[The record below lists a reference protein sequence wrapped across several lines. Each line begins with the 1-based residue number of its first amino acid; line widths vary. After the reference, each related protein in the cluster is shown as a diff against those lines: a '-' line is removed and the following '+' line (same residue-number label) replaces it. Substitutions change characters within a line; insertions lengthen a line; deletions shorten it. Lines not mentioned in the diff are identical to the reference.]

1 MGVAQIIAFIAKSAP
16 EQEQV
21 LQSADL
27 APTSPS
33 ISLGILN
40 QISKL
45 LSSVPSSVTPE
56 DYFQAIGSQLLDL
69 LLSEEVDMRRAAS
82 LVVGTGILGRRIYGA
97 PGSVGWKIFVEPLQ
111 RTIDPN
117 LAARSG
123 QGVVNH
129 REGNAS
135 SREAMPKGSLRKAIF
150 SLSALTTIHP
160 NPGLTKRLLKPL
172 ILPLWGLLCLWKIT
186 YTCFDLAEECFKML
200 VIYLRISDGSKDL
213 VNLVDNLTWEYDLTA
228 SIYGSSD
235 FDCKHE
241 QTPEIMGDIGK
252 VLTNL
257 DLRVGTFMQ
266 LLRSA
271 GPDESDLSEIF
282 LHIIKRWLQGDK
294 SAEHE
299 SSSIVAQ
306 RSFEKPTQHLCFAKL
321 TQNML
326 EEYKDIF
333 TKDPAGLLQFIE
345 HILGNYLRT
354 VDEQYAKKLQLKKPS
369 LRSLASISTSIV
381 ASDNPNLDEDDVEAV
396 CTSLSLILTIFSSS
410 SIHIQAEDLSFPP
423 SLLTTLSR
431 LEASSSPIHPAIRAA
446 AANVSTL
453 LSKYSSSSAAH
464 QSLPT
469 QAVDPNA
476 VDRKKHSL
484 SLTYLSDDLAPVRAE
499 GLSLLG
505 GLIKSSSPILDVPTT
520 CILLISLLQDD
531 EEYIYLSAIKSLTML
546 ASKHSRTV
554 LRMLVE
560 KYIDQAEEAE
570 LDQRLR
576 VGEALLRAIESLGRA
591 FVEESAKLVGEGMLE
606 IASRRVKRSEQ
617 RTEKQERPATT
628 NEGDSDLDKDRP
640 ESEEKSDPVQRLAN
654 VLEGWEGKGGE
665 DVRIRASAMSILGAA
680 IETNIAGLGASLTST
695 AVDLAISV
703 LKMEAG
709 PGREI
714 LRRAAALVILNFL
727 RALRESQEEGRQLD
741 FGLAGQSLYDMIE
754 VIEYI
759 KAAELDEILEG
770 HLDTVLRE
778 LQVSRVSGQYFPG
791 LKEQDLNPLQS
802 GQLAGL
808 SVNPEASLASRPRI
822 EEIE

>member
-1 MGVAQIIAFIAKSAP
+1 MGVAQTIAFIAKSAP
-16 EQEQV
+16 EQEHFP
-21 LQSADL
+21 QSADL
-27 APTSPS
+27 APASPS
-33 ISLGILN
+33 ISLDVLD

-45 LSSVPSSVTPE
+45 LSSVPRSVTPE

-82 LVVGTGILGRRIYGA
+82 LVIGTGILGRRIYGA

-111 RTIDPN
+111 RAIDPN

-129 REGNAS
+129 RGGDAS
-135 SREAMPKGSLRKAIF
+135 SREAVPKSSLRKAIF

-160 NPGLTKRLLKPL
+160 NPGLTQRLLKPL
-172 ILPLWGLLCLWKIT
+172 VLPLWGLLCLLKTTHTGI
-186 YTCFDLAEECFKML
+186 DLAKECYKML
-200 VIYLRISDGSKDL
+200 AIYLKTSDGSRDL
-213 VNLVDNLTWEYDLTA
+213 VNLADNLTWEYHGTV
-228 SIYGSSD
+228 SPYSSPD
-235 FDCKHE
+235 FDCRDE
-241 QTPEIMGDIGK
+241 QISGDIGK
-252 VLTNL
+252 VLANV
-257 DLRVGTFMQ
+257 DLRIGTFLQ
-266 LLRSA
+266 LLRST
-271 GPDESDLSEIF
+271 GPDQSDISDIF
-282 LHIIKRWLQGDK
+282 LHIIKRWLEGDK

-299 SSSIVAQ
+299 SSSIIAQ
-306 RSFEKPTQHLCFAKL
+306 RSIAKPAQHLCYAKL

-326 EEYKDIF
+326 EEYKDIL
-333 TKDPAGLLQFIE
+333 TKDPARLLQFIE
-345 HILGNYLRT
+345 QIVGNYLRN
-354 VDEQYAKKLQLKKPS
+354 VDEQYAKILQLKKPS
-369 LRSLASISTSIV
+369 LSSLASISTSNV
-381 ASDNPNLDEDDVEAV
+381 ESDNPGVDEDDVEAV
-396 CTSLSLILTIFSSS
+396 STSLSLILTVFSSPS
-410 SIHIQAEDLSFPP
+410 FYIQVEDLSFLT

-431 LEASSSPIHPAIRAA
+431 LEASSSPIHPAVRAA

-453 LSKYSSSSAAH
+453 LSIYASSSAAH

-469 QAVDPNA
+469 QAADPSTI
-476 VDRKKHSL
+476 DRKKHSL

-499 GLSLLG
+499 GLSLLS
-505 GLIKSSSPILDVPTT
+505 GLIKSSSPVLDVPTT

-531 EEYIYLSAIKSLTML
+531 EEYIYLSAIKSLTLL

-560 KYIDQAEEAE
+560 KYIDRAEEVG

-606 IASRRVKRSEQ
+606 IASRRVKRSKQ
-617 RTEKQERPATT
+617 RTGKQEGVATT
-628 NEGDSDLDKDRP
+628 HGGDSELDLDRP
-640 ESEEKSDPVQRLAN
+640 DSEEKSDPVQGRLAN
-654 VLEGWEGKGGE
+654 VLEGWEGKEGE
-665 DVRIRASAMSILGAA
+665 DMRIRASAMSILGAA

-714 LRRAAALVILNFL
+714 LRRAAALVILNFI
-727 RALRESQEEGRQLD
+727 RALGESQEEGRQLG

-759 KAAELDEILEG
+759 KAAESDEILEG
-770 HLDTVLRE
+770 HLDSVLRE
-778 LQVSRVSGQYFPG
+778 LQGVRVSGQYVRG
-791 LKEQDLNPLQS
+791 LKEQDFNPLQS